1 MPFSSTSSPTPTP
14 TSSPSRTTRSASDGL
29 VQWVSYTGESTTTI
43 DYIDSN
49 GNFYVA
55 SSSSSSSSPLVG
67 SSKSTL
73 SLSSS
78 THQGGSGTYGQ
89 YGPSP
94 TPIGGGASSSSGL
107 ASASISSMSGSG
119 NSTEQNS
126 STSSDTQPQDKGM
139 PLYVIIIISVI
150 VTLGLVGCCSGC
162 WIFKRRR
169 NRRNEQRS
177 RSRISENEI
186 EGDEY
191 KHEGYS
197 PSTMTDSYPPPLSQ
211 RDLANVLITSSDRS
225 RSPLTPIPNSAT
237 PFIPHS
243 GRRGTRTDSL
253 YTDNSEFDMLAQDGS
268 SYARTLSTYSEVINS
283 EYSERDLGGG
293 GGTGTYSSATPT
305 PLQMNGRSLI
315 RPRLEVD
322 TKSPDGP
329 SSSTSPSNTYTNTN
343 TNNTF
348 SPSYWNTLTSCSS
361 SNSDTHTPLPTI
373 ATGTL
378 ISPFSDPVVHSHAT
392 QPPISPISMTS
403 TTRSWR
409 TEDEVL
415 LMARP
420 SPSARST
427 GNGSNGLQRGT
438 TIVRYTDGGAALVN
452 PFVRGDEERSPPS
465 YGELYPQD
473 R

>member
-1 MPFSSTSSPTPTP
+1 MPYSSTSSPSPTT
-14 TSSPSRTTRSASDGL
+14 TSSPSRTTTSASDGL

-55 SSSSSSSSPLVG
+55 SSSYSSSSPLVG

-73 SLSSS
+73 SLSAS
-78 THQGGSGTYGQ
+78 TVQSGSGTYGQ

-94 TPIGGGASSSSGL
+94 TPIGGASSSSGL

-119 NSTEQNS
+119 NSTEQNAG
-126 STSSDTQPQDKGM
+126 TNSDTQPQGKGM

-162 WIFKRRR
+162 WIYRRRR
-169 NRRNEQRS
+169 NRRNGQRA
-177 RSRISENEI
+177 RSRISENEN

-197 PSTMTDSYPPPLSQ
+197 PSTTTGSYPPPLSQ
-211 RDLANVLITSSDRS
+211 RDLANILITSSGRS
-225 RSPLTPIPNSAT
+225 QSPLTPIPNSAT

-268 SYARTLSTYSEVINS
+268 SYARTLSTYSEGINS

-293 GGTGTYSSATPT
+293 VGTGTYNSAT

-348 SPSYWNTLTSCSS
+348 SPSHWNTLTSNSS
-361 SNSDTHTPLPTI
+361 SNSDTHTHTRVLTVP
-373 ATGTL
+373 TGTL
-378 ISPFSDPVVHSHAT
+378 ISPFSDPEVHSYAT

-403 TTRSWR
+403 TNRSWR

-420 SPSARST
+420 SPSVRSP
-427 GNGSNGLQRGT
+427 GNSSNGLQRGT
-438 TIVRYTDGGAALVN
+438 TIVRHTDGGAALVN
-452 PFVRGDEERSPPS
+452 PFEREEEERSPPS